1 MRFSSLAS
9 AFVVAGACALGGVA
23 CAPHPPSNVVREG
36 QALTRAELPPELSTD
51 ETTRLRRGE
60 TIVREQTWSY
70 GDRRYI
76 GGLTYTVLD
85 VDAGELSAVLEDVDA
100 YRRVLP
106 KTKEARLVGLSGNDR
121 LVEVV
126 QGNALVQ
133 ATYTMRVRTEP
144 TAEDGQREVRFWLE
158 PSLPH
163 EIDDAWGFFRV
174 EPFIGENG
182 NPRVLL
188 TYGVLVDVGAGI
200 VRDLF
205 EERVRSALL
214 SVPQLVRRYVA
225 EVRRSY

>member
-1 MRFSSLAS
+1 MQGN
-9 AFVVAGACALGGVA
+9 VMHDQEHETGAAA
-23 CAPHPPSNVVREG
+23 RS
-36 QALTRAELPPELSTD
+36 TLPPELSAD
-51 ETTRLRRGE
+51 EAARLQRGE
-60 TIVREQTWSY
+60 TIIREQTWSR
-70 GDRRYI
+70 GDRRYV
-76 GGLTYTVLD
+76 GGLTYTVVD
-85 VDAGELSAVLEDVDA
+85 VGASELSAVLEDVDA

-106 KTKEARLVGLSGNDR
+106 KTKQARLVGMSGNDR

-133 ATYTMRVRTEP
+133 ATYTMRVRSEP
-144 TAEDGQREVRFWLE
+144 VAPSGQREVRFWLE
-158 PSLPH
+158 PTLPH

>member
-1 MRFSSLAS
+1 M
-9 AFVVAGACALGGVA
+9 
-23 CAPHPPSNVVREG
+23 HEG
-36 QALTRAELPPELSTD
+36 QAPTSAELPPDLSAD
-51 ETTRLRRGE
+51 ETARLEHGE

-70 GDRRYI
+70 GDRRYV

-85 VDAGELSAVLEDVDA
+85 VGANELSAVLEDVDA

-106 KTKEARLVGLSGNDR
+106 KTKEARLVGMSGNDR

-144 TAEDGQREVRFWLE
+144 TAPNGQREVRFWLE
-158 PSLPH
+158 PTRPH